1 MSDSY
6 DLGNV
11 SGYSNNESNIMSS
24 KEFLESNSLVAKVA
38 FLLVVMLIFIIL
50 LRIGIMLLSWI
61 LSFPSSPHL
70 IHGMIDA
77 KQMRVIDVDPNEK
90 NAKPINR
97 SDNENDGIEF
107 TWSVWLYIDEMDYKR
122 GQYKHVFH
130 KGNDNINLETKP
142 YGMNFPNNAPGLYLA
157 PETNN
162 LVVVMNTFDQIEEKV
177 IVKDYPLNKWFNVII
192 KVENT
197 DLDVYMNGTITNKHI
212 LKSVPKQNY
221 DKVYVSLNGGF
232 SGYTSN
238 LWYFDYALGTTAI
251 QGLIE
256 KGPNMNLL
264 TDDIKDSVPKYFSLR
279 WFFRNTNSVD
289 SGYGGI

>member
-11 SGYSNNESNIMSS
+11 SGYSNNESNIMGS

-50 LRIGIMLLSWI
+50 LRIGIMLLSWT
-61 LSFPSSPHL
+61 LSFSSSPHL
-70 IHGMIDA
+70 IDGMIVG
-77 KQMRVIDVDPNEK
+77 KQMRIINVDPNEK

-107 TWSVWLYIDEMDYKR
+107 TWSVWLYVDEMDYKR

-162 LVVVMNTFDQIEEKV
+162 LVVVMNTFDQIEEKI

-212 LKSVPKQNY
+212 LKSVPKQNN
-221 DKVYVSLNGGF
+221 DKVYASLNGGF